1 MVNGIFYVASASEGA
16 DGGIYVFKVNEKEA
30 PKQVGFVAMPRTNYI
45 AFSPDRK
52 YVYST
57 CSIGDLG
64 GVASFAVQ
72 KDGTLEPINT
82 CEAGGAS
89 TCYVITDP
97 SGKFLYAANYRS
109 GNFAEFAL
117 ENGKIVKRTQL
128 IQHSGS
134 GPNLPRQE
142 AAHPHF
148 TGLTP
153 DGKYLCVID
162 LGIDAIK
169 VYPLDPV
176 KGLDASGVIT
186 NPVKPAGSGPR
197 HLIFDRSGKIAY
209 LLNELG
215 NTVISNHY
223 ADGRFTPIET
233 KTMLPP
239 LVNVSTKAAA
249 IRLSEDG
256 KYLFATNRGFDTI
269 AVYKLD
275 GKGGMNL
282 IDLVLSGGSSPRD
295 INFLPGYKM
304 FAATNEF
311 SDNMVIFDYDAATG
325 KLTPNGLIFKLPH
338 PLCVMWQP

>member
-1 MVNGIFYVASASEGA
+1 MAKEIFYVASASEGA
-16 DGGIYVFKVNEKEA
+16 DGGIYVFKMNVNGVPE
-30 PKQVGFVAMPRTNYI
+30 QVGFAAMPRANYI

-52 YVYST
+52 YLYST
-57 CSIGDLG
+57 CTIGDQG
-64 GVASFAVQ
+64 GVASFAI
-72 KDGTLEPINT
+72 KEDGMLEPINT
-82 CEAGGAS
+82 CEAGGQS

-109 GNFAEFAL
+109 GNFAEFLL

-128 IQHSGS
+128 IQHRGS
-134 GPNLPRQE
+134 GPNKARQE
-142 AAHPHF
+142 AAHPHY

-169 VYPLDPV
+169 VYPLDPG
-176 KGLDASGVIT
+176 KGLDADGVIC
-186 NPVKPAGSGPR
+186 NSVEPAGSGPR
-197 HLIFDRSGKIAY
+197 HLVFDRSGKIAY

-233 KTMLPP
+233 QTMLPS
-239 LVNVSTKAAA
+239 LVNVASKAAA
-249 IRLSEDG
+249 IRLSEDE
-256 KYLFATNRGFDTI
+256 KYLFATNRGFDSV

-275 GKGGMNL
+275 GQGGMVL
-282 IDLVLSGGSSPRD
+282 TDLVLSGGSSPRD

-311 SDNMVIFDYDAATG
+311 SDNMVIFDYDAVNG
-325 KLTPNGLIFKLPH
+325 KLTPNGLIFSLPH
-338 PLCVMWQP
+338 PLCVMW